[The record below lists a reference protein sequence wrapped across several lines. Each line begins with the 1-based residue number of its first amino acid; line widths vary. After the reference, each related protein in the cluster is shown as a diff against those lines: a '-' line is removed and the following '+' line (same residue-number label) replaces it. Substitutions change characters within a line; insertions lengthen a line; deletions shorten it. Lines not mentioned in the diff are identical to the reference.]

1 MCARAPR
8 RLEDP
13 QRKPPSI
20 DALLVSRESSSHRVI
35 VMRHFAL
42 SDPLLAAG
50 GIIGTVSSSVVGHAE
65 KQAFS
70 DYQPVCP
77 RQCQQHPHTTSPLPH
92 GEGRQLH
99 PPFHVKLWGSPI
111 LSVDA
116 GLDGPQLSTM
126 RTLVTACS
134 AFQDPTPPLFRRC
147 RGVRRPYLARDAT
160 SHVGSERPGNDSE
173 ERLFV

>member
-1 MCARAPR
+1 MR
-8 RLEDP
+8 RL
-13 QRKPPSI
+13 
-20 DALLVSRESSSHRVI
+20 AL
-35 VMRHFAL
+35 F
-42 SDPLLAAG
+42 DPLLVAA
-50 GIIGTVSSSVVGHAE
+50 GIIGAVFSSSIVGHAE

-70 DYQPVCP
+70 DYQPVYP
-77 RQCQQHPHTTSPLPH
+77 RQCQRYPHTTSPLPQK
-92 GEGRQLH
+92 EGKDLH

-111 LSVDA
+111 LPVDA